1 LAVRSRVLILGGTG
15 EARELALLL
24 MNEGHDVITSLAGRT
39 TGPLLPAGRVRVGG
53 FGGAEG
59 LQRFIGAESIDVVAD
74 ATHPFAAQISAHGHA
89 AAQSCRIRYVR
100 LERPAWRAD
109 EGDMWTLVKD
119 ASEAA
124 AIILRDARVLLTIG
138 RKEIAPFIK
147 RHDLSGVIRMIEP
160 LEHPLPARWT
170 LLLARPPFTPEQER
184 VLMCAHD
191 ITVLV
196 TKNAGGVKMA
206 SKLQAA
212 RELKISVVMIAR
224 PPKPPAETA
233 STPETLVKIISS
245 GRHGHR

>member
-1 LAVRSRVLILGGTG
+1 VPSRILILGGTG

-39 TGPLLPAGRVRVGG
+39 TGPLLPIGRVRVGG
-53 FGGAEG
+53 FGGADG
-59 LQRFIGAESIDVVAD
+59 LAQFIREESIEVVAD

-89 AAQSCRIRYVR
+89 AAQSCGVRYVR
-100 LERPAWRAD
+100 LERPAWQA
-109 EGDMWTLVKD
+109 ENGDQWTSVKD
-119 ASEAA
+119 TCEAA
-124 AIILRDARVLLTIG
+124 AIIPRDARVLLTIG
-138 RKEIAPFIK
+138 RKGTSPFVG
-147 RHDLSGVIRMIEP
+147 RQDLSGVIRMIEP
-160 LEHPLPARWT
+160 PEHPPPVRWT

-184 VLMCAHD
+184 ALMRADD

>member
-1 LAVRSRVLILGGTG
+1 VRSRILILGGTG

-24 MNEGHDVITSLAGRT
+24 MNEGHEVITSLAGRT

-59 LQRFIGAESIDVVAD
+59 LAQFIREESIDVVAD

-89 AAQSCRIRYVR
+89 AAQNCRIRYVR

-109 EGDMWTLVKD
+109 DGEMWTSVKD
-119 ASEAA
+119 AGEAA
-124 AIILRDARVLLTIG
+124 AIIPRDAHVLLTIG
-138 RKEIAPFIK
+138 RKEISPFVR

-160 LEHPLPARWT
+160 PQHPPPVRWT

-184 VLMCAHD
+184 ALMRAHD

-196 TKNAGGVKMA
+196 TKNAGGAQMV

-212 RELKISVVMIAR
+212 RELKVSVVMIER
-224 PPKPPAETA
+224 PPKPQAETA
-233 STPETLVKIISS
+233 TTPQALVKIIPS
-245 GRHGHR
+245 GRHGRT